1 MKALR
6 TMLLAG
12 AALAFLAT
20 LAGCGGGG
28 AEQYGE
34 AISLTE
40 RTPVADILS
49 DPQALDG
56 TVVRI
61 EGVIQS
67 ECPSGCWFTLDDDGA
82 VIWVDLAPHG
92 IAIPQ
97 RIGSPVIVEGPVRI
111 TESRTMVLGS
121 GVELR

>member
-1 MKALR
+1 MKTLK

-28 AEQYGE
+28 TEQYGE
-34 AISLTE
+34 AITVAE

-49 DPQALDG
+49 DPHSLDG
-56 TVVRI
+56 AVVRI

-97 RIGSPVIVEGPVRI
+97 RVGSGVVVEGTVRM